1 MPELILS
8 LQSCKNLQRS
18 SNSRALQSAITV
30 IAACRA
36 PLPHTF
42 AAVSTFTGHSKTK
55 CLLTLTTR
63 FCFLKSEGP
72 LNLKKEY
79 PSEQWQ
85 IISFRF
91 SGIPAFSQ
99 IGKQT

>member
-1 MPELILS
+1 VVAELILS

-18 SNSRALQSAITV
+18 STSCYNSNSGALQSAITV

-42 AAVSTFTGHSKTK
+42 TAVSTFTGHSKTK
-55 CLLTLTTR
+55 CLLTMKTR

-72 LNLKKEY
+72 LNIKKN
-79 PSEQWQ
+79 
-85 IISFRF
+85 IHRDN
-91 SGIPAFSQ
+91 
-99 IGKQT
+99 GKS